1 MLQKKTIF
9 TGFKHAVSYVILDIS
24 QTSPLGIVGLTMKI
38 ANKYHLTE
46 QEYLQGELQSQT
58 KHELVAGEIFAM
70 VGASSAHNVISGN
83 IFAELRAHLKDKPC
97 RPYINDMKVKI
108 AENFYYPDVVVDCS
122 DISNDAYFVETPILI
137 VEVLSAST
145 RTYDKTFKLQEY
157 QKIPTLQEYVMI
169 EQETQRVEVLS
180 RLDGWQPH
188 YYEALET
195 FTLQSV
201 GLTLSVAEVYE
212 GIKV

>member
-1 MLQKKTIF
+1 
-9 TGFKHAVSYVILDIS
+9 
-24 QTSPLGIVGLTMKI
+24 MK
-38 ANKYHLTE
+38 NVDKYHLSE
-46 QEYLQGELQSQT
+46 QEYLAGEQQST
-58 KHELVAGEIFAM
+58 IKHEFVAGEVFAM
-70 VGASSAHNVISGN
+70 VGASSAHNWISLN
-83 IFAELRAHLKDKPC
+83 IASALRTHLKGKPC
-97 RPYINDMKVKI
+97 RPYINDMKVKV

-145 RTYDKTFKLQEY
+145 RNYDKTFKLQEY

-169 EQETQRVEVLS
+169 EQQTQRVEVIS

-188 YYEALET
+188 YYEAQES
-195 FTLQSV
+195 FVLQSV
-201 GLTLSVAEVYE
+201 GLNLSVAEVYE

>member
-1 MLQKKTIF
+1 
-9 TGFKHAVSYVILDIS
+9 
-24 QTSPLGIVGLTMKI
+24 MKI
-38 ANKYHLTE
+38 ANKYLLTE

-97 RPYINDMKVKI
+97 RPYINDMKVKV

-122 DISNDAYFVETPILI
+122 EISNEAYFVETPILI
-137 VEVLSAST
+137 AEVLSGST
-145 RTYDKTFKLQEY
+145 RIYDKTFKLQEY

-195 FTLQSV
+195 FILQSV